1 MRECTQNGPSD
12 DRCHCRV
19 RISGFRF
26 FNSLELDELGC
37 CQKTRVCSSQEE
49 IINHVSAYERRAVVK
64 LHTNFQPFI
73 DFEEEDRMAGTL
85 YYLCVCFASLNWFVL
100 GAIDGFRCVCIHI
113 AHLGYSVRFL
123 LRGLLQAFICL
134 LPLF

>member
-12 DRCHCRV
+12 DRCHCCV
-19 RISGFRF
+19 RIS

-64 LHTNFQPFI
+64 LHTNF
-73 DFEEEDRMAGTL
+73 
-85 YYLCVCFASLNWFVL
+85 
-100 GAIDGFRCVCIHI
+100 
-113 AHLGYSVRFL
+113 
-123 LRGLLQAFICL
+123 
-134 LPLF
+134 